1 MLWKEM
7 KIFWAQTN
15 TSNPLSKTILSSV
28 WHIIPVLLRYP
39 ISLFCVDTELP
50 ADDWSDEEVEP
61 TPQPPTDLESAKRQI
76 KRLQQQLVQSQK
88 DLGDYRTFV
97 SERLNL
103 ASLAEALKEPESS
116 THAAQ
121 PLRDDD
127 SHYFQSY
134 GDNGPFLNLMPSST
148 NFSTILRS
156 RHPRHHDPGQSPN
169 RNLRFI
175 HT

>member
-1 MLWKEM
+1 M
-7 KIFWAQTN
+7 
-15 TSNPLSKTILSSV
+15 
-28 WHIIPVLLRYP
+28 
-39 ISLFCVDTELP
+39 FCVDTELP

-61 TPQPPTDLESAKRQI
+61 TLQPPTDLESAKRQI
-76 KRLQQQLVQSQK
+76 KRLQQQLLQSQK

-134 GDNGPFLNLMPSST
+134 GDNGPFLKTDSLIDQILNYFTFQTSMPS
-148 NFSTILRS
+148 
-156 RHPRHHDPGQSPN
+156 
-169 RNLRFI
+169 
-175 HT
+175 